1 MARIEWHTTKVGQR
15 TATIRWRF
23 KDGSKGREA
32 LGAIGAKRAEL
43 YRAHAEKR
51 YEGKD
56 PALLHQ
62 TDAELS
68 LGLFL
73 AHLRNSAGVS
83 QETIRYYKD
92 KLTRAVNALGSNW
105 QLWSPL
111 AIERFLMQRDCSPA
125 TKRKTLGAIR
135 RFVKWAERNG
145 APVHDMT
152 DDVQLPK
159 SKPIIREYLTLEQV
173 QAVIAEADGHAWLQ
187 TPLALAA
194 YAGLSLGDLRA
205 LDWSEVDLDKCVIR
219 RAREKTGELML
230 TPLIPQ
236 LVSILRRERMRQGRR
251 SRGPVCLGMPKS
263 TGSASKTLRAF
274 QSKAGIPDAPRG
286 QNGWH
291 RYRRSVA
298 TTLHKLK
305 VPGPIIG
312 QVLSHAPDSMMW
324 AKYVVIDEDDVKE
337 AMEKLGR
344 EVDRV
349 AGG

>member
-1 MARIEWHTTKVGQR
+1 MAWIEWHTTKEGQR
-15 TATIRWRF
+15 TATVRWRF
-23 KDGSKGREA
+23 KDGTKGREA
-32 LGAIGAKRAEL
+32 LGVIGAKRAEM
-43 YRAHAEKR
+43 YRTHAEKR

-62 TDAELS
+62 TDASLS

-73 AHLRNSAGVS
+73 AHMRATDVS
-83 QETIRYYKD
+83 SETVGYYKG
-92 KLTRAVNALGSNW
+92 KLTPVVDALGLRW
-105 QLWSPL
+105 QSWSPL
-111 AIERFLMQRDCSPA
+111 AIERFLMRRDCSPA

-135 RFVKWAERNG
+135 RFVRWAERNG

-152 DDVQLPK
+152 DGVSLPK
-159 SKPIIREYLTLEQV
+159 SKPVIREYLTLEQV
-173 QAVIAEADGHAWLQ
+173 QSVIAEAEGHAWLQ
-187 TPLALAA
+187 APVALAA
-194 YAGLSLGDLRA
+194 YAGLSLGDLRS
-205 LDWSEVDLDKCVIR
+205 LDWSEVDLEKNVIR
-219 RAREKTGELML
+219 RVRDKTGERML

-236 LVSILRRERMRQGRR
+236 LVAILRREWMRQGRPAEGSVCSEFPR
-251 SRGPVCLGMPKS
+251 SKS
-263 TGSASKTLRAF
+263 SAGKALRAL
-274 QSKAGIPDAPRG
+274 QVAAGISDAPKG

-324 AKYVVIDEDDVKE
+324 AKYVVVDEDDVVE

-344 EVDRV
+344 EVERV